1 MHQGLGPRNK
11 IPLAFATTEQCISQG
26 YKTVRSG
33 TKFIIRDTAQ
43 MGDHTEKQLACL
55 RQRQG
60 RDTHVERKGAGVP
73 LKEEELSK
81 EAVISSI

>member
-1 MHQGLGPRNK
+1 
-11 IPLAFATTEQCISQG
+11 
-26 YKTVRSG
+26 
-33 TKFIIRDTAQ
+33 

-60 RDTHVERKGAGVP
+60 RDTHVERKGVGVP

-81 EAVISSI
+81 EAVISFI